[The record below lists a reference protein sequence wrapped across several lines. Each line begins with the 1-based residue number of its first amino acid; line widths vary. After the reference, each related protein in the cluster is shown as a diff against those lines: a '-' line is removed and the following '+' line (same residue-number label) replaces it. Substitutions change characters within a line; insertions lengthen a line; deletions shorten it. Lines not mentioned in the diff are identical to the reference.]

1 VASGRHAPDQLASGT
16 KIKTLEG
23 GRVTPGKVSGTCEV
37 NNAHVVCG
45 NVQTTNAAVYVID
58 PC

>member
-1 VASGRHAPDQLASGT
+1 MASGRPAPDQLASGT

-23 GRVTPGKVSGTCEV
+23 GWVMPGKVSGTCEV

-45 NVQTTNAAVYVID
+45 NVQTANAAVYVIG